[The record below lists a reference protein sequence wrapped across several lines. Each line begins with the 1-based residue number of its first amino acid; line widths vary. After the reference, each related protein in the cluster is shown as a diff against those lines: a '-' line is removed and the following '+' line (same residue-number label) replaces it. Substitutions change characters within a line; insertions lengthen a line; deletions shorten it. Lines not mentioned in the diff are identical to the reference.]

1 MTQPESQDA
10 KQEEAD
16 TVLKKDKEEPRNNM
30 ARKGTVR
37 PKVVETDPIYG
48 SKLVTKLI
56 NRSMLDGKKSVARRE
71 IYEAFDIIKEKTESD
86 PLKLFNQALENV
98 RPSMEVRAK
107 RIGGAAYQ
115 VPAPVRGVRRDSLAI
130 RWIIAAANARANSSF
145 HTYAAKL
152 SAEIMDA
159 AKGEG
164 AAVKKRT
171 DMERVAEAN
180 KAFAHFKW

>member
-1 MTQPESQDA
+1 
-10 KQEEAD
+10 
-16 TVLKKDKEEPRNNM
+16 M
-30 ARKGTVR
+30 ARKGASK
-37 PKVVETDPIYG
+37 PKILQLDPIYG
-48 SKLVTKLI
+48 SRLVTKLI
-56 NRSMLDGKKSVARRE
+56 NRSMHDGKKSVARTE
-71 IYEAFDIIKEKTESD
+71 VYEAFKVIKETSGSD
-86 PLKLFNQALENV
+86 PLKVFTQALENIK
-98 RPSMEVRAK
+98 PAMEVRPR

-115 VPAPVRGVRRDSLAI
+115 VPAPVRGPRRESLAI
-130 RWIIAAANARANSSF
+130 RWLIAAANSRSNSDF

-180 KAFAHFKW
+180 KAFAHFRW